1 MKRKSTTRQRLLSMV
16 TVVTMISALVGAVAV
31 EMPPNEAFTT
41 TTAFAK
47 AGNNYESN
55 QSLSP
60 INECGNGNLPLDV
73 LCKNLGSEVYGGKN
87 SANLF
92 GTQISDATRN
102 GHGNGGGG
110 SDHMNMETGVLIYTH
125 GFPNDPLT
133 FKPDIQK
140 LATIEYDTELGQ
152 NLFGEKITHMPYTWD
167 YGLMSLDKTLQL
179 ASPLQQQSS
188 SGQVISD
195 DINNNDNTVNDNNYA
210 IFLYTDMFGPGS
222 TVIHNVT
229 RGVFG
234 GIEQYKYCPGI
245 TIDESN
251 SHMFDSEHQN
261 FTVVVE
267 EYGPLCFYM
276 GQITIPADKFSDS
289 TLVFAEPARPDHPI
303 LREIFLKQ
311 VSEVSTLP
319 AKEIVV
325 LVGHGA
331 ESDTNDNAQ
340 KQELSCAANFV
351 QNTMGFAGSTG
362 VTAREDWHD
371 LSMIA
376 VDEAVNR
383 IQTLLQST
391 GAEKVILVP
400 ATGSGSGFNMI
411 SEALTENNIPFT
423 ATPETLP
430 LGEPEFREWAQ
441 QTISETLD
449 FNNTEHPTESTI
461 TPQWQRTYQCSM
473 GNSDEGGELP
483 SSPVNG
489 GHNGN

>member
-16 TVVTMISALVGAVAV
+16 TVVTMISALVGAAAV

-234 GIEQYKYCPGI
+234 GIEQYNYCPGI

-289 TLVFAEPARPDHPI
+289 TLVY
-303 LREIFLKQ
+303 
-311 VSEVSTLP
+311 STL
-319 AKEIVV
+319 V
-325 LVGHGA
+325 
-331 ESDTNDNAQ
+331 
-340 KQELSCAANFV
+340 C
-351 QNTMGFAGSTG
+351 
-362 VTAREDWHD
+362 
-371 LSMIA
+371 
-376 VDEAVNR
+376 
-383 IQTLLQST
+383 
-391 GAEKVILVP
+391 
-400 ATGSGSGFNMI
+400 
-411 SEALTENNIPFT
+411 
-423 ATPETLP
+423 
-430 LGEPEFREWAQ
+430 
-441 QTISETLD
+441 
-449 FNNTEHPTESTI
+449 
-461 TPQWQRTYQCSM
+461 
-473 GNSDEGGELP
+473 
-483 SSPVNG
+483 
-489 GHNGN
+489 